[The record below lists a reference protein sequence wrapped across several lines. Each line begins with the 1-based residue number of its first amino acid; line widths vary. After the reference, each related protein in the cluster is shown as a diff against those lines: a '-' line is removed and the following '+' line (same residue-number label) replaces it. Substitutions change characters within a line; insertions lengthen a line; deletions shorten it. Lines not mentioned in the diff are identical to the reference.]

1 MNDWTEYAGE
11 QFCYLTTRGRIT
23 GRPHRI
29 EIWFAADG
37 NRVYLLSGGRDDAH
51 WVRNLRA
58 DPHARLRIGRRWFT
72 GTAREIEGQADE
84 MRARQLLAAKYQG
97 WREGRPLSE
106 WAGESLPV
114 RIDLTAEAG

>member
-1 MNDWTEYAGE
+1 MLSPADAKRSVCRLETI
-11 QFCYLTTRGRIT
+11 GRTSGIP
-23 GRPHRI
+23 REI

-58 DPHARLRIGRRWFT
+58 DPRARVRVGGRWLS
-72 GTAREIEGQADE
+72 GMAREIEGQE
-84 MRARQLLAAKYQG
+84 EEPRARELLAAKYQG

-106 WAGESLPV
+106 WASESLPV
-114 RIDLTAEAG
+114 AIDLAGDAG